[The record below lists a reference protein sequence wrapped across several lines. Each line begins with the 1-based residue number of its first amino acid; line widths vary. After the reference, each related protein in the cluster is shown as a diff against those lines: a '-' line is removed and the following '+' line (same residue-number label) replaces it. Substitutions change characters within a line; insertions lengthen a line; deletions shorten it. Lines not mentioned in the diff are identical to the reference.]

1 VLWSNIISYVRSSDL
16 KPENLL
22 LDDDFRIKI
31 TDFGTGK
38 LLGPGGTLK
47 SCQCCDRTKIILALV
62 ETAKTFVGTSQYVS
76 PELLEANE
84 TSRRSVTVHISIL
97 VIMTDFWSSSDLWAL
112 GCIIYQMIAGRFTF
126 TGLSEYLT
134 WQKIKQLDYSFPEG
148 FDPEAKDL
156 VQRLIVGI
164 IS

>member
-1 VLWSNIISYVRSSDL
+1 VLWSNIISYVHSSDL

-47 SCQCCDRTKIILALV
+47 SCQCCDQTKIILALV

-97 VIMTDFWSSSDLWAL
+97 VIMTDF
-112 GCIIYQMIAGRFTF
+112 
-126 TGLSEYLT
+126 
-134 WQKIKQLDYSFPEG
+134 
-148 FDPEAKDL
+148 
-156 VQRLIVGI
+156 
-164 IS
+164 